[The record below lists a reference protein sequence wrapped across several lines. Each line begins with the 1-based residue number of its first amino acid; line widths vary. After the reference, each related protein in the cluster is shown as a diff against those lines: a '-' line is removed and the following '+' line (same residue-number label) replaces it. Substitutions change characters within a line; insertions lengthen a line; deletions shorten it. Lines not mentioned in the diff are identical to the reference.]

1 MAKKPQ
7 EQQDKTDDLGGL
19 PPELHV
25 DGNTQQSVAPTD
37 ELNDKPHVEPDPAS
51 KPDPESKSDNDDET
65 DNAYVVVKG
74 RSVQHNG
81 ILYTESQQIELDE
94 SDANRLVDLGVVM
107 SLASVREKLVQAN
120 PSGTVTINGD

>member
-19 PPELHV
+19 PPELQV
-25 DGNTQQSVAPTD
+25 DTNAQKKPFQPD
-37 ELNDKPHVEPDPAS
+37 ELNDKPLVEPE
-51 KPDPESKSDNDDET
+51 PEPEPENNDDTNDDT

-94 SDANRLVDLGVVM
+94 SDASRLVDLGVVV
-107 SLASVREKLVQAN
+107 SLAYVREKLAQAN
-120 PSGTVTINGD
+120 PTGTVTINGG

>member
-19 PPELHV
+19 PPELQV
-25 DGNTQQSVAPTD
+25 DANTQQDVAPTD
-37 ELNDKPHVEPDPAS
+37 ELNDKPPIESDP
-51 KPDPESKSDNDDET
+51 KPDPEPKPDNDDET
-65 DNAYVVVKG
+65 EDIYVVVKG

-81 ILYTESQQIELDE
+81 ILYTESQQIELDDI
-94 SDANRLVDLGVVM
+94 DANRLVTLGVVM

-120 PSGTVTINGD
+120 PAGTVTISGG

>member
-19 PPELHV
+19 PPELQV
-25 DGNTQQSVAPTD
+25 VANTQQDVAPTD
-37 ELNDKPHVEPDPAS
+37 ELNDKPPIESDP
-51 KPDPESKSDNDDET
+51 KPDPEPKPDNDDET
-65 DNAYVVVKG
+65 EDIYVVVKG

-81 ILYTESQQIELDE
+81 ILYTESQQIELDDI
-94 SDANRLVDLGVVM
+94 DANRLVTLGVVM

-120 PSGTVTINGD
+120 PAGTVTISGG

>member
-7 EQQDKTDDLGGL
+7 EQQDKTDGLGGL
-19 PPELHV
+19 PPELQV

-37 ELNDKPHVEPDPAS
+37 ELNDKSNVEPVS
-51 KPDPESKSDNDDET
+51 KPDPEPESDNDDET
-65 DNAYVVVKG
+65 DDIYVVVKG

-81 ILYTESQQIELDE
+81 VLYTESQQIELED
-94 SDANRLVDLGVVM
+94 SDAERLVTLGVVM

-120 PSGTVTINGD
+120 PTDTVTISGG

>member
-19 PPELHV
+19 PPELQV
-25 DGNTQQSVAPTD
+25 DANTQQDVAPTD
-37 ELNDKPHVEPDPAS
+37 ELNDKPPVESDLKS
-51 KPDPESKSDNDDET
+51 DPEPKPDNDDET
-65 DNAYVVVKG
+65 DDIYVVVKG

-94 SDANRLVDLGVVM
+94 IDANRLVTLGVVM
-107 SLASVREKLVQAN
+107 SLARVREKLVQAN
-120 PSGTVTINGD
+120 PAGMVTISGG

>member
-7 EQQDKTDDLGGL
+7 EQQDKTDGLGGL
-19 PPELHV
+19 PPELQV

-37 ELNDKPHVEPDPAS
+37 ELNDKSNVEPVS
-51 KPDPESKSDNDDET
+51 KPDPEPELDNDDET
-65 DNAYVVVKG
+65 DDIYVVVKG

-81 ILYTESQQIELDE
+81 VFYTESQQIELED
-94 SDANRLVDLGVVM
+94 SDAERLVTLGVVM

-120 PSGTVTINGD
+120 PTGTVTISGG

>member
-19 PPELHV
+19 PPELQV
-25 DGNTQQSVAPTD
+25 DGNTQQRVAPTD
-37 ELNDKPHVEPDPAS
+37 ELNDKPPVESDQ
-51 KPDPESKSDNDDET
+51 KLDPEPKSDNDDEA
-65 DNAYVVVKG
+65 DDIYVVVKG

-81 ILYTESQQIELDE
+81 TLYTESQQIELDE
-94 SDANRLVDLGVVM
+94 IDVNRLVTLGVVM

-120 PSGTVTINGD
+120 PSGMVTISGG

>member
-19 PPELHV
+19 PPELQV

-37 ELNDKPHVEPDPAS
+37 ELNDKPHVEPVS
-51 KPDPESKSDNDDET
+51 KPDPEPKSDNDDET
-65 DNAYVVVKG
+65 DDIYVVVKG

-81 ILYTESQQIELDE
+81 VLYTESQQIELED
-94 SDANRLVDLGVVM
+94 SDAERLVTLGVVM

-120 PSGTVTINGD
+120 PTGTVTISGG

>member
-19 PPELHV
+19 PPELQV
-25 DGNTQQSVAPTD
+25 DGNTKQSVAPTD
-37 ELNDKPHVEPDPAS
+37 GLNDKSNVEPVS
-51 KPDPESKSDNDDET
+51 KPAPEPESDNDDET
-65 DNAYVVVKG
+65 DDIYVVVKG

-81 ILYTESQQIELDE
+81 VLYTESQQIELED
-94 SDANRLVDLGVVM
+94 SDAERLVTLGVVM

-120 PSGTVTINGD
+120 PTGTVTISGG

>member
-19 PPELHV
+19 PPELQV
-25 DGNTQQSVAPTD
+25 DGNTQQSVVPTD
-37 ELNDKPHVEPDPAS
+37 ELNDKPPIEPDP
-51 KPDPESKSDNDDET
+51 KPDPEPKPDNDDI
-65 DNAYVVVKG
+65 YVVVKD

-94 SDANRLVDLGVVM
+94 IDANRLVTLGVVM

-120 PSGTVTINGD
+120 PAGTVPISGG

>member
-7 EQQDKTDDLGGL
+7 DQQEKTDNLGGL
-19 PPELHV
+19 PPELQV
-25 DGNTQQSVAPTD
+25 NANTQQDVAPTD
-37 ELNDKPHVEPDPAS
+37 ELNDKPPVESEP
-51 KPDPESKSDNDDET
+51 KPDPEPKLDNDSET
-65 DNAYVVVKG
+65 DDIYVVVKG

-94 SDANRLVDLGVVM
+94 IDANRLVALGVVM

-120 PSGTVTINGD
+120 PAGTVTISGG

>member
-7 EQQDKTDDLGGL
+7 EQQDKIDDLGGL
-19 PPELHV
+19 PPELQV
-25 DGNTQQSVAPTD
+25 DANVQKKPFQPD
-37 ELNDKPHVEPDPAS
+37 ELNDKPLVEPE
-51 KPDPESKSDNDDET
+51 PEPEPEPENNDDT

-120 PSGTVTINGD
+120 PTGTVTINGG

>member
-19 PPELHV
+19 PPELQV
-25 DGNTQQSVAPTD
+25 DTNAQKKPFQPD
-37 ELNDKPHVEPDPAS
+37 ELNDKPLVEPE
-51 KPDPESKSDNDDET
+51 PEPEPENNDDT

-94 SDANRLVDLGVVM
+94 SDASRLVDLGVVM
-107 SLASVREKLVQAN
+107 SLASVREKLVQTN
-120 PSGTVTINGD
+120 PTGTVTINGG

>member
-7 EQQDKTDDLGGL
+7 EQQDKTGDLGGL
-19 PPELHV
+19 PPELQV
-25 DGNTQQSVAPTD
+25 DGNTQQSVAPTN
-37 ELNDKPHVEPDPAS
+37 ELNDKSNVEPVS
-51 KPDPESKSDNDDET
+51 KPDSEPKPDNDAET
-65 DNAYVVVKG
+65 DDIYVVVKG

-94 SDANRLVDLGVVM
+94 IDANRLVTLGVVM

-120 PSGTVTINGD
+120 PAGTVTISGG

>member
-19 PPELHV
+19 PPELQV
-25 DGNTQQSVAPTD
+25 DANTQQDVAPTD
-37 ELNDKPHVEPDPAS
+37 ELNDKPPVESDPEPDPEP
-51 KPDPESKSDNDDET
+51 KPDNDDET
-65 DNAYVVVKG
+65 DDIYVVVKG

-81 ILYTESQQIELDE
+81 ILYTESQQIELDDI
-94 SDANRLVDLGVVM
+94 DANRLVTLGVVM

-120 PSGTVTINGD
+120 PAGTVTISGG

>member
-19 PPELHV
+19 PPELQV
-25 DGNTQQSVAPTD
+25 DGNTQQSVDPTD
-37 ELNDKPHVEPDPAS
+37 ELNDKPHVEPDPDP

-120 PSGTVTINGD
+120 PTGTVTINGG

>member
-19 PPELHV
+19 PPELQV
-25 DGNTQQSVAPTD
+25 KANTQQDVAPTD
-37 ELNDKPHVEPDPAS
+37 ELNDKPPIESDP
-51 KPDPESKSDNDDET
+51 KPDPEPKPDNDDET
-65 DNAYVVVKG
+65 EDIYVVVKG

-81 ILYTESQQIELDE
+81 ILYTESQQIELDDI
-94 SDANRLVDLGVVM
+94 DANRLVTLGVVM

-120 PSGTVTINGD
+120 PAGTVTISGG

>member
-19 PPELHV
+19 PPELQV

-37 ELNDKPHVEPDPAS
+37 ELNDKPNVEPVS
-51 KPDPESKSDNDDET
+51 KPDPEPKLDNDDET
-65 DNAYVVVKG
+65 DDIYVVVKG

-94 SDANRLVDLGVVM
+94 IDANRLVALGVVM

-120 PSGTVTINGD
+120 PTGTVTISGG

>member
-7 EQQDKTDDLGGL
+7 EQQEKTGDLGGL
-19 PPELHV
+19 PPELQV

-37 ELNDKPHVEPDPAS
+37 ELNDKSNVEPVS
-51 KPDPESKSDNDDET
+51 KPDPEPESDNDDET
-65 DNAYVVVKG
+65 DDIYVVVKG

-81 ILYTESQQIELDE
+81 VLYTESQQIELED
-94 SDANRLVDLGVVM
+94 SDAERLVTLGVVM

-120 PSGTVTINGD
+120 PTGTVTISGG

>member
-19 PPELHV
+19 PPELQV
-25 DGNTQQSVAPTD
+25 DGNTQQSVVPTD
-37 ELNDKPHVEPDPAS
+37 ELNDKPPIEPDP
-51 KPDPESKSDNDDET
+51 KPDPEPKPDNDDI
-65 DNAYVVVKG
+65 YVVVKG

-94 SDANRLVDLGVVM
+94 IDANRLVTLGVVM

-120 PSGTVTINGD
+120 PAGTVTISGG

>member
-7 EQQDKTDDLGGL
+7 EQQEKTGDLGGL
-19 PPELHV
+19 PPELQV

-37 ELNDKPHVEPDPAS
+37 ELNDKPPVES
-51 KPDPESKSDNDDET
+51 EQKTDPEPKLDNDDET
-65 DNAYVVVKG
+65 DDIYVVVKG

-81 ILYTESQQIELDE
+81 ILYTESQQIELED
-94 SDANRLVDLGVVM
+94 SDAERLVTLGVVM

-120 PSGTVTINGD
+120 PTGTVTISGG